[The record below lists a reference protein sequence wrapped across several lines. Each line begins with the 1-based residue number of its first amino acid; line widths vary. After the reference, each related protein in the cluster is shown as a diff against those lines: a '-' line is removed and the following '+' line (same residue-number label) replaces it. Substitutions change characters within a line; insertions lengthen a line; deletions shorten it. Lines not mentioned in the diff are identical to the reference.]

1 MSLIRLENPDRRFA
15 VVDFPDP
22 FGPMRVTI
30 SPRLIEKST
39 PRTSHLPFRR
49 TPALARL
56 TKGIVSGDRKFNI
69 KKFRLVVA
77 TGYRTRYSI
86 TQLM

>member
-1 MSLIRLENPDRRFA
+1 
-15 VVDFPDP
+15 
-22 FGPMRVTI
+22 
-30 SPRLIEKST
+30 
-39 PRTSHLPFRR
+39 
-49 TPALARL
+49 LARL
-56 TKGIVSGDRKFNI
+56 TKGVVSGDRKFSI